1 MLLLKDLKKAVSRA
15 GCAFVVGFLVSYA
28 FGLKH
33 GNPLRHTSSFNS
45 FLLLDFSSG
54 SLDSL
59 FCNDCR
65 LVLGASVACV
75 FFSFADFGASPD
87 FGALKLPDNRV
98 LLVLEARVSDGTRA
112 SPVVSEGARLNP
124 GGPGA
129 AFAFCD
135 KSITEGALAIV
146 SAAGRLVIAS
156 IFLCVQHLPIIR
168 SAGSS
173 SDGPSAASAQIRGCE
188 STRLD
193 QHNNTQHAAH
203 PHSDIKFS
211 V

>member
-1 MLLLKDLKKAVSRA
+1 MRSI
-15 GCAFVVGFLVSYA
+15 
-28 FGLKH
+28 
-33 GNPLRHTSSFNS
+33 NSSLF
-45 FLLLDFSSG
+45 LDFSTG
-54 SLDSL
+54 SLASL

-87 FGALKLPDNRV
+87 FGALKLPDDRV
-98 LLVLEARVSDGTRA
+98 LPVLEARVSDGTRA

-124 GGPGA
+124 GGPDA

-135 KSITEGALAIV
+135 KSIAEGALV

-156 IFLCVQHLPIIR
+156 VFLCVQQLPIIR

-173 SDGPSAASAQIRGCE
+173 SDGPSPASA
-188 STRLD
+188 
-193 QHNNTQHAAH
+193 
-203 PHSDIKFS
+203 
-211 V
+211 

>member
-1 MLLLKDLKKAVSRA
+1 MR
-15 GCAFVVGFLVSYA
+15 
-28 FGLKH
+28 
-33 GNPLRHTSSFNS
+33 SFNS
-45 FLLLDFSSG
+45 SLFLDFSTG
-54 SLDSL
+54 SLASL

-65 LVLGASVACV
+65 LFLGASVACV
-75 FFSFADFGASPD
+75 FFSFAAFGASPD
-87 FGALKLPDNRV
+87 FGALKLPDDRGEV
-98 LLVLEARVSDGTRA
+98 QVLEARVSDGTRA

-124 GGPGA
+124 GGPDA

-135 KSITEGALAIV
+135 KSIAEGALV

-156 IFLCVQHLPIIR
+156 VFLCVQQLPIIR

-193 QHNNTQHAAH
+193 QHNNKQHAH
-203 PHSDIKFS
+203 PHSDIKRLFS
-211 V
+211 QPRAR